1 MRKTI
6 KLLCLV
12 PLLLAAPAH
21 SDDLDGGMFSYFFF
35 EDDEE
40 TLYPSTEVADA
51 YVDLRSGP
59 GRGFPIEQ
67 SVERGGV
74 LDVIKRRTDWFLVRT
89 ERGYE
94 GWVHRT
100 QLIATLNSRGERIS
114 IAEYGMEAFSKRTWE
129 FGAMVGRFEGANGLG
144 VHADY
149 FITPNIAAE
158 LSYLQ
163 ALGDVSDN
171 RLMGAGLQHYFKP
184 EWRVS
189 PYVGVGLGQLQVE
202 PSASLVESDDRKDST
217 RYAQGGLAVHV
228 MERFMFRLDYRHHLI
243 LTNRDNNEEIDEW
256 KAGFAVFY

>member
-1 MRKTI
+1 
-6 KLLCLV
+6 
-12 PLLLAAPAH
+12 
-21 SDDLDGGMFSYFFF
+21 MFSYFFF

-74 LDVIKRRTDWFLVRT
+74 IDVIKRRTDWFLVRT